1 MAIPRNRRDCF
12 TALLLAITISI
23 VINLFISNCAIAGG
37 PFVRDVTNN
46 TGVAQQWTDN
56 KLTWFSDD
64 GDLSNGISHE
74 TAMGWLTEAIGKWT
88 GSFLYDTATTTV
100 KTTSVTNDYQGS
112 IGKDID
118 ISNFDEYVSAQP
130 GETVIIFDKD
140 GAITEYFAGG
150 AYTQIP
156 GLSQLL
162 LSSDDGTK
170 IIKGVVILNG
180 VLLDN
185 RTLSE
190 EQFKAAV
197 LHELGHLFNLDHA
210 QVNED
215 IASACSLR
223 GGCTDGQYIPTM
235 YPELKTWM
243 QSNLVFDDMIT
254 ISWIYPN
261 ENFKT
266 KFCTITGEIQD
277 RDGRPLQG
285 VNVIARRVGEGE
297 TIKRMDSRSM
307 VSGVL
312 YDYCYPDGHYYLHGI
327 RPGKTYE
334 VFYEPLSTKYRG
346 MSGFEPLPEPPSDFD
361 TGTITTSDGSST
373 VSCSSGGQTIEMP
386 TVKIDVS
393 NPCPA
398 GGTEAETAPASAGG
412 GCSLI
417 LPR

>member
-1 MAIPRNRRDCF
+1 MRNLKLILLTVVFLFFAGD
-12 TALLLAITISI
+12 AL
-23 VINLFISNCAIAGG
+23 AGG
-37 PFVRDVTNN
+37 PFVRDITND

-56 KLTWFSDD
+56 KMTWYSDD
-64 GDLSNGISHE
+64 GALSNGISHD
-74 TAMGWLTEAIGKWT
+74 TAMTWLTEAINKWT
-88 GSFLYDTATTTV
+88 SSFLRDKDGAIVRTTNV
-100 KTTSVTNDYQGS
+100 MNDYQHS
-112 IGKDID
+112 IGKDVD
-118 ISNFDEYVSAQP
+118 ITNFDEYVSAAP

-140 GAITEYFAGG
+140 GEITEYFAGG

-162 LSSDDGTK
+162 LSSEDGTK
-170 IIKGVVILNG
+170 ILKGVVILNG

-197 LHELGHLFNLDHA
+197 LHELGHLFNLDHS
-210 QVNED
+210 QVNND
-215 IASACSLR
+215 IASRCSLR
-223 GGCTDGQYIPTM
+223 GDCTDGQYIPTM

-243 QSNLVFDDMIT
+243 QGNLTVDDMVT

-261 ENFKT
+261 NDFED

-285 VNVIARRVGEGE
+285 VNVVARRADGGPILKKE
-297 TIKRMDSRSM
+297 DSRSM

-327 RPGKTYE
+327 RPNKVYE
-334 VFYEPLSTKYRG
+334 VFYEPLSTSYRG
-346 MSGFEPLPEPPSDFD
+346 MSGFEPLPEPPSDFE
-361 TGTITTSDGSST
+361 TGMISGPDGSST
-373 VSCSSGGQTIEMP
+373 VSCSSGGQTIQMN
-386 TVKIDVS
+386 TVQVDVS
-393 NPCPA
+393 NPCPGA
-398 GGTEAETAPASAGG
+398 STTEETTSPSTGG

-417 LPR
+417 LPK